1 MENGYW
7 LLALIPGLPLL
18 GAAVIAA
25 ARARWGKPALAGT
38 ACAMV
43 GLAFVATVVALVRY
57 LGLDG
62 AGALHLSLWSWGFE
76 GVGLGLLGDAVS
88 LWFALV
94 VTGVGLL
101 IHMYAASYMAD
112 DPSYGRFFA
121 KLNYF
126 IFAMSLLVLADG
138 FLGMLVGWANVG
150 LASYLLIGFW
160 NQRPA
165 AAAASRKAFW
175 VNTVGEV
182 GLILAMA
189 LMWNAF
195 GSLHFADVL
204 PQAGRAAPATLNAI
218 ALLLLVGA
226 VAKSAQLPLHV
237 WLPDAMQG
245 PTPVSALIHAA
256 TMVTAGVY
264 LAVRAFPLFE
274 AAPVGLTAVATV
286 GVASAL
292 FGAVVAVGQS
302 DIKRVLA
309 FSTMSQVG
317 YMILGAGV
325 GAYSAA
331 LFHFMTHAFFKA
343 LLFLGAGIVIHH
355 FHGEQDIRRMGG
367 LGRQLPFA
375 YWTFLIGTLALIGVP
390 PLSGFFSKD
399 EIVVELLVTGHPLLW
414 ALAVAAAGL
423 TAFYMTRL
431 FCLVFTGQAPQAASA
446 RGRAAQEA
454 AAAREPEA
462 GHGHGDPPHGAH
474 GQHAHDHHGVHPLQA
489 VPVFVLAVLSAA
501 GGILWVPGLTAVPE
515 HFLSRVF
522 SQYPTAAHAAAVAP
536 EQAKTLT
543 MAVLLAVAALAML
556 LGVRLYGPNRRAAG
570 PALPGEAVL
579 TNGFYFDDL
588 YRAVFVRP
596 WRALAAYVGQVV
608 DPQVVD
614 GAVNGVARLAGTL
627 AAGLGRLH
635 GGYVRRYALALMAG
649 TAVIVLYFVML

>member
-7 LLALIPGLPLL
+7 VLALIPGLPLV
-18 GAAVIAA
+18 GAAANAA
-25 ARARWGKPALAGT
+25 FRRRWGKPALAGT
-38 ACAMV
+38 ASAMV
-43 GLAFVATVVALVRY
+43 AMAFVATLASLVRY
-57 LGLDG
+57 LGLESHD
-62 AGALHLSLWSWGFE
+62 ALSLTLWSWGVP

-101 IHMYAASYMAD
+101 IHIYAAAYMSD
-112 DPSYGRFFA
+112 DPDYGRFFA
-121 KLNYF
+121 ELNYF

-160 NQRPA
+160 NERPA

-189 LMWNAF
+189 ILWNQF
-195 GSLHFADVL
+195 GSLRFADVL
-204 PQAGRAAPATLNAI
+204 PQAGLAQPEILNWV

-264 LAVRAFPLFE
+264 LAVRAFPIFE
-274 AAPVGLTAVATV
+274 AAPWGLTAVAAV
-286 GVASAL
+286 GAASAL
-292 FGAVVAVGQS
+292 FGAIVAVGQN

-343 LLFLGAGIVIHH
+343 ALFLGAGIVIHH

-367 LGRQLPFA
+367 LGKQLPFA
-375 YWTFLIGTLALIGVP
+375 YWTFLLGTLALIGLP

-399 EIVVELLVTGHPLLW
+399 EIVVELLVTGHTGLW
-414 ALAVAAAGL
+414 AVAVAAAAL

-431 FCLVFTGQAPQAASA
+431 FCLVFTGDAPAKPGAKH
-446 RGRAAQEA
+446 RGQKGTT
-454 AAAREPEA
+454 
-462 GHGHGDPPHGAH
+462 GH
-474 GQHAHDHHGVHPLQA
+474 
-489 VPVFVLAVLSAA
+489 AA
-501 GGILWVPGLTAVPE
+501 GGHDSGHGVPALESVPVLILTVLSVGAGVLWIPGITAVPE
-515 HFLSRVF
+515 HFLGRVIE
-522 SQYPTAAHAAAVAP
+522 QYAGAGHAAAMDTGL
-536 EQAKTLT
+536 AKTVT
-543 MAVLLAVAALAML
+543 VAALMGVALLAMAL
-556 LGVRLYGPNRRAAG
+556 AVRLYGPARQGAG
-570 PALPGEAVL
+570 PQPRWQSVL
-579 TNGFYFDDL
+579 TNGLYLDDL
-588 YRAVFVRP
+588 YRAVIVRP
-596 WRALAAYVGQVV
+596 LLASAAYVGGVI
-608 DPQVVD
+608 DPHVVD

-627 AAGLGRLH
+627 AVGVRRLQA
-635 GGYVRRYALALMAG
+635 GYVRRYALILMGG
-649 TAVIVLYFVML
+649 TALIVLYFVML

>member
-1 MENGYW
+1 VENGYW

-18 GAAVIAA
+18 GAAAVAA
-25 ARARWGKPALAGT
+25 ARNRWSKPALAGT

-43 GLAFVATVVALVRY
+43 GLAFIATVVALTRY

-62 AGALHLSLWSWGFE
+62 AGTLQAALWSWGFE

-101 IHMYAASYMAD
+101 IHIYAANYMAD
-112 DPSYGRFFA
+112 DPGYGRFFA
-121 KLNYF
+121 ELNYF

-189 LMWNAF
+189 LVWNAY
-195 GSLHFADVL
+195 GSLRFADVL
-204 PQAGRAAPATLNAI
+204 PQAGSAAPTTLNAI

-264 LAVRAFPLFE
+264 LAVRAFPIFE
-274 AAPVGLTAVATV
+274 AAPVGLPAVAAV
-286 GVASAL
+286 GAASAL
-292 FGAVVAVGQS
+292 FGAVVAVGQN

-375 YWTFLIGTLALIGVP
+375 YWTFLIGTLALIGLP

-399 EIVVELLVTGHPLLW
+399 EIVVELLVTGHPVLW
-414 ALAVAAAGL
+414 VLAVAAAGL

-431 FCLVFTGQAPQAASA
+431 FCLVFTGQAPQAAGA
-446 RGRAAQEA
+446 KGRAAREA

-462 GHGHGDPPHGAH
+462 THGRVDHGH
-474 GQHAHDHHGVHPLQA
+474 HAHHHHGVHPLQA
-489 VPVFVLAVLSAA
+489 VPVVLLAVLSAVA
-501 GGILWVPGLTAVPE
+501 GVLWIPGVTAVPE
-515 HFLSRVF
+515 HFLGRVF
-522 SQYPTAAHAAAVAP
+522 SQYHTAAHAAAVAP

-543 MAVLLAVAALAML
+543 MAVLLVVAALAMI
-556 LGVRLYGPNRRAAG
+556 LGVRLYGPGRQGAG
-570 PALPGEAVL
+570 PVLPAAAVL
-579 TNGFYFDDL
+579 ANGFYFDDL
-588 YRAVFVRP
+588 YRAAFVRP
-596 WRALAAYVGQVV
+596 WRALAAHVGQVI
-608 DPQVVD
+608 DPHVVD
-614 GAVNGVARLAGTL
+614 GAVNGMARLAGTL

-635 GGYVRRYALALMAG
+635 GGYVRRYALALLAG

>member
-7 LLALIPGLPLL
+7 VLALIPGPPLL

-25 ARARWGKPALAGT
+25 ARRRWGKPALAGT
-38 ACAMV
+38 AAFMV
-43 GLAFVATVVALVRY
+43 ALAFAATVVALIRY
-57 LGLDG
+57 LGLEEHEV
-62 AGALHLSLWSWGFE
+62 LTLPLSAWVAN
-76 GVGLGLLGDAVS
+76 GVGIGLLGDAVS
-88 LWFALV
+88 LWFSLV

-101 IHMYAASYMAD
+101 IHVYAAAYMAD
-112 DPSYGRFFA
+112 DPDYGRFFA

-160 NQRPA
+160 HQRPA

-175 VNTVGEV
+175 VNTVGEA

-189 LMWNAF
+189 ILWNEF
-195 GSLHFADVL
+195 GSLRFADVL
-204 PQAGRAAPATLNAI
+204 PRAALAAPEALNAI

-274 AAPVGLTAVATV
+274 AAPLGLPAVALV

-292 FGAVVAVGQS
+292 FGAVVAVGQN

-317 YMILGAGV
+317 YMILAAGV

-375 YWTFLIGTLALIGVP
+375 YWTFLIGTLALIGLP

-399 EIVVELLVTGHPLLW
+399 EIVVELLLTGHPWLW
-414 ALAVAAAGL
+414 GLAVAAAGL

-431 FCLVFTGQAPQAASA
+431 FCLVFTGSAPAKQAAK
-446 RGRAAQEA
+446 GRAAKEVA
-454 AAAREPEA
+454 AADESHGGHHTA
-462 GHGHGDPPHGAH
+462 GH
-474 GQHAHDHHGVHPLQA
+474 DHEVHGVPVLEA
-489 VPVFVLAVLSAA
+489 VPVVVLTILSAL
-501 GGILWVPGLTAVPE
+501 GGLLWVPGLTSVPE
-515 HFLSRVF
+515 HFLGRVF
-522 SQYPTAAHAAAVAP
+522 SQYAHGAAHAAAVAP

-543 MAVLLAVAALAML
+543 MAVLLGVSAVAML
-556 LGVRLYGPNRRAAG
+556 LAVRVYGPSRQAAG
-570 PALPGEAVL
+570 AEAAWQRVL
-579 TNGFYFDDL
+579 ANGFYVDDL
-588 YRAVFVRP
+588 YRAVVVRP
-596 WRALAAYVGQVV
+596 LRALAAYVGGVV

-614 GAVNGVARLAGTL
+614 GAVNGVARLAGTFG
-627 AAGLGRLH
+627 AGVRELH
-635 GGYVRRYALALMAG
+635 GGFVRRYALVLLAG

>member
-1 MENGYW
+1 VENGYW
-7 LLALIPGLPLL
+7 VLALIPGPPLL

-25 ARARWGKPALAGT
+25 ARRRWGKPALAGT
-38 ACAMV
+38 AAFMV
-43 GLAFVATVVALVRY
+43 ALAFAATVVALIRY
-57 LGLDG
+57 LGLEEHEV
-62 AGALHLSLWSWGFE
+62 LTLPLSAWVAN
-76 GVGLGLLGDAVS
+76 GVGIGLLGDAVS
-88 LWFALV
+88 LWFSLV

-101 IHMYAASYMAD
+101 IHVYAAAYMAD
-112 DPSYGRFFA
+112 DPDYGRFFA

-160 NQRPA
+160 HQRPA

-175 VNTVGEV
+175 VNTVGEA

-189 LMWNAF
+189 ILWNEF
-195 GSLHFADVL
+195 GSLRFADVL
-204 PQAGRAAPATLNAI
+204 PRAALAAPEALNAI

-274 AAPVGLTAVATV
+274 AAPLGLPAVALV

-292 FGAVVAVGQS
+292 FGAVVAVGQN

-317 YMILGAGV
+317 YMILAAGV

-367 LGRQLPFA
+367 LGRQLPLA
-375 YWTFLIGTLALIGVP
+375 YWTFLIGTLALIGLP

-399 EIVVELLVTGHPLLW
+399 EIVVELLLTGHPWLW
-414 ALAVAAAGL
+414 GLAVAAAGL

-431 FCLVFTGQAPQAASA
+431 FCLVFTGSAPAKQAAK
-446 RGRAAQEA
+446 GRAAKEVA
-454 AAAREPEA
+454 AADESPGGHHTA
-462 GHGHGDPPHGAH
+462 GH
-474 GQHAHDHHGVHPLQA
+474 DHEVHGVPALEA
-489 VPVFVLAVLSAA
+489 VPVVVLTILSAL
-501 GGILWVPGLTAVPE
+501 GGLLWVPGLTSVPE
-515 HFLSRVF
+515 HFLGRVF
-522 SQYPTAAHAAAVAP
+522 SQYAHGAAHAAAVAP

-543 MAVLLAVAALAML
+543 MAVLLGVSAVAML
-556 LGVRLYGPNRRAAG
+556 LAVRVYGPSRQAAG
-570 PALPGEAVL
+570 AEAAWQRVL
-579 TNGFYFDDL
+579 ANGFYVDDL
-588 YRAVFVRP
+588 YRAVVVRP
-596 WRALAAYVGQVV
+596 LRALAAYVGGVV

-614 GAVNGVARLAGTL
+614 GAVNGVARLAGTFG
-627 AAGLGRLH
+627 AGVRELH
-635 GGYVRRYALALMAG
+635 GGFVRRYALVLLAG

>member
-7 LLALIPGLPLL
+7 LLALIPGLPLV
-18 GAAVIAA
+18 GAAVTAA
-25 ARARWGKPALAGT
+25 ARNRWGKPALAGT
-38 ACAMV
+38 ASTMV
-43 GLAFVATVVALVRY
+43 GLAFLVTVAALVRY
-57 LGLDG
+57 LDLGG
-62 AGALHLSLWSWGFE
+62 GALELSLWSWGPA

-88 LWFALV
+88 LWFLLV

-101 IHMYAASYMAD
+101 IHIYASAYMAD
-112 DPSYGRFFA
+112 DPGYGRFFA
-121 KLNYF
+121 ELNYF

-138 FLGMLVGWANVG
+138 FLGMLIGWANVG

-160 NQRPA
+160 NQRDA

-175 VNTVGEV
+175 VNTAGEV

-189 LMWNAF
+189 IIWNAF
-195 GSLHFADVL
+195 GSLRFADVL
-204 PQAGRAAPATLNAI
+204 PQAGQADPEVLNAI

-274 AAPVGLTAVATV
+274 AAPVGMTAVAVV

-292 FGAVVAVGQS
+292 FGAVVAVGQN

-399 EIVVELLVTGHPLLW
+399 EIVVALLETGHPWLW

-431 FCLVFTGQAPQAASA
+431 FCLVFTGPAPNAGA
-446 RGRAAQEA
+446 RGRAAKEA
-454 AAAREPEA
+454 AAARETEA
-462 GHGHGDPPHGAH
+462 VAYWNPAP
-474 GQHAHDHHGVHPLQA
+474 GVHPLKA
-489 VPVFVLAVLSAA
+489 VPVLLLTVLSAVA
-501 GGILWVPGLTAVPE
+501 GLLSVPGLTAVPE
-515 HFLSRVF
+515 EFLGRVLGH
-522 SQYPTAAHAAAVAP
+522 YGAVPAAAAAVAP

-543 MAVLLAVAALAML
+543 IAVLLGVAAVAML
-556 LGVRLYGPNRRAAG
+556 LGVRLYGPSRRAAG
-570 PALPGEAVL
+570 RPMPLEAALAH
-579 TNGFYFDDL
+579 GFYFDDL

-596 WRALAAYVGQVV
+596 LRGLAAYVGQVI

-614 GAVNGVARLAGTL
+614 GAVNGIARLAGTL
-627 AAGLGRLH
+627 AVGLRHLH

-649 TAVIVLYFVML
+649 TAVIVLYFVLL